1 MTITRR
7 ASAKF
12 AAVLC
17 LGLSA
22 TPALAQEPATGGA
35 EAAIDRPELVVRPGA
50 LLDRTLA
57 IRGRTEAGDAGRP
70 VRIELQLIDGSWKPI
85 AETVVAPDATF
96 GANWKTD
103 TLGRVTL
110 RAVVDRPA
118 DSAVA
123 ASAPLVA
130 QTTIFKPAVASWYGP
145 GFFGRKT
152 ACGTRLTRKTVGV
165 AHKTLPCG
173 TQVDLYYGGRV
184 VTVPV
189 IDRGPFKPGR
199 DWDLTQATA
208 EQLGVRATVRIGA
221 LAPEPTAFK
230 RSRSRSR

>member
-1 MTITRR
+1 MTTTRR
-7 ASAKF
+7 ASAKI

-22 TPALAQEPATGGA
+22 TPALAQDPATGGA
-35 EAAIDRPELVVRPGA
+35 EAAIDRPELVVRAGA

-57 IRGRTEAGDAGRP
+57 IRGRAHDGDAGRP
-70 VRIELQLIDGSWKPI
+70 VRIELQLIDGTWRQL
-85 AETVVAPDATF
+85 AATTVGADNTF
-96 GANWKTD
+96 SAAWKTD
-103 TLGRVTL
+103 TPGRLTL

-118 DSAVA
+118 DSATA
-123 ASAPLVA
+123 ASGPLVA

-145 GFFGRKT
+145 GFYGRRT
-152 ACGTRLTRKTVGV
+152 ACGMRLTRKTVGV

-173 TQVDLYYGGRV
+173 TQVELYHGGRT

-189 IDRGPFKPGR
+189 IDRGPFVPGR
-199 DWDLTQATA
+199 DWDLTKATA
-208 EQLGVRATVRIGA
+208 DLLGVRSTVRIGA

-230 RSRSRSR
+230 KPRRRR

>member
-1 MTITRR
+1 MMTRFRR
-7 ASAKF
+7 ASAKL

-17 LGLSA
+17 LGLTA
-22 TPALAQEPATGGA
+22 APALAQEPATGGA
-35 EAAIDRPELVVRPGA
+35 EAALDRPELIIRPGA
-50 LLDRTLA
+50 LLARTLA
-57 IRGRTEAGDAGRP
+57 IRGRTEDGDAGRT
-70 VRIELQLIDGSWKPI
+70 VRIELQLVDGSWKPI
-85 AETVVAPDATF
+85 AETVVGPD
-96 GANWKTD
+96 GAFASNWKTD

-152 ACGTRLTRKTVGV
+152 ACGSRLTRKTLGV

-173 TQVDLYYGGRV
+173 TMVDLYHRGRTV
-184 VTVPV
+184 SVPV
-189 IDRGPFKPGR
+189 IDRGPFEAGR
-199 DWDLTQATA
+199 DWDLTHATA
-208 EQLGVRATVRIGA
+208 EALGVRSTVRIGA

-230 RSRSRSR
+230 RTRSR